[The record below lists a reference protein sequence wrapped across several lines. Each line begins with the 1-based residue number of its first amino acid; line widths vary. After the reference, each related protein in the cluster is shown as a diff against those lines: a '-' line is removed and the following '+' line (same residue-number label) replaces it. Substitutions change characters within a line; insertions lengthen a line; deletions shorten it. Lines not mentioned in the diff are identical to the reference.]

1 MHGRGSVALT
11 RLSIAHTVYSMQSV
25 LKLKR
30 RNMSDD
36 AVDAVRAMIVD
47 GQLSAG
53 ERINEVQLSERLGLS
68 RTPLREALGRLEGEG
83 ALTSKPHL
91 GFFVAPLSETEYRQL
106 YPIRALLDPEALRL
120 AGIPSETRLRDLAAL
135 NRKMKE
141 SRDPLTAIALDDQ
154 WHLALIDDCPN
165 RVLIELSTIFIQ
177 RTRRYELALMRDGA
191 NVKVS
196 TRQHDEI
203 LRFLRNGNLRRACAR
218 LRDNMLSGTESVIE
232 WLRSQS
238 LRLGGD
244 SGFASAKTSS
254 NAR

>member
-1 MHGRGSVALT
+1 MHD
-11 RLSIAHTVYSMQSV
+11 V

-36 AVDAVRAMIVD
+36 AVDVVRSMIVD

-53 ERINEVQLSERLGLS
+53 ERINEVQLAERLGLS

-83 ALTSKPHL
+83 ALTSQPHL
-91 GFFVAPLSETEYRQL
+91 GFFVAPLSESEYRQL
-106 YPIRALLDPEALRL
+106 YPIRALVDPEALRL
-120 AGIPSETRLRDLAAL
+120 AGIPSEARLRDLAAL
-135 NRKMKE
+135 NRTMKE
-141 SRDPLTAIALDDQ
+141 SADPLTAMTLDDQ

-165 RVLIELSTIFIQ
+165 RVLIELSQTFIR
-177 RTRRYELALMRDGA
+177 RTRRYELALMRDGT

-203 LRFLRNGNLRRACAR
+203 LRFLRDGNLRRACAR

-232 WLRSQS
+232 WLQSQAGRARSGS
-238 LRLGGD
+238 R
-244 SGFASAKTSS
+244 AAAEKTSS
-254 NAR
+254 TGR